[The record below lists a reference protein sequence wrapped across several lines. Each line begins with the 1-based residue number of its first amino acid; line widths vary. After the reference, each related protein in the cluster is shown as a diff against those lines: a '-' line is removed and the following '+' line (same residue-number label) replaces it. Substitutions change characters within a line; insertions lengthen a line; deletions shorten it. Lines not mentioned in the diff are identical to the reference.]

1 MQYMYIVIKYK
12 IHLHSLWKRAERIDL
27 QNLNN
32 KKIIKGLFSEI
43 IIIVDT
49 LSSVYSG
56 VRGYG
61 V

>member
-1 MQYMYIVIKYK
+1 MLQ
-12 IHLHSLWKRAERIDL
+12 KRAERIAL

-32 KKIIKGLFSEI
+32 KKIIKGLFLEI

-61 V
+61 I